1 MYDVMFILSMAAL
14 STQLCVIFMAL
25 GAFNSKLCKLKKY
38 VKSGKLDK
46 KAYKAEYIKFKDMAL
61 PYLIFKFI
69 LSLYLLWTTLEFGM
83 YQKMDIH
90 VLGSLLINTEV
101 LNKLGVITPIVFISS
116 VLVLVVSGF
125 WDYLQLERM
134 RFTYEKLSRTKAK

>member
-38 VKSGKLDK
+38 AKSGKLDK

-101 LNKLGVITPIVFISS
+101 LNKLGVITPIVFVSS
-116 VLVLVVSGF
+116 VLVLGVSGF

-134 RFTYEKLSRTKAK
+134 RVTYEKLSRTEAK